1 MPTFVTSLGTMSNNR
16 LKWIYLIILSIIWG
30 SSFILIK
37 KGLVGLTD
45 YQLGSLRIVLTS
57 IVLFSV
63 GFRSIREI
71 KRKHWVWV
79 GISGFVSSFFP
90 PFLFA
95 MAQNHID
102 SGITSILNSTTP
114 LNTVLI
120 GALLFA
126 IGVTKRQLLGVI
138 IGFFGTL
145 LLIYGGLNLESL
157 GNAGDSLSGEVNY
170 WYSGLVLLATIGYA
184 LNVNIIK
191 KYLNDISAL
200 AVTTGNFIFVF
211 IPGLVILYFSGFFES
226 ILSSKE
232 MQISAGYILIL
243 SIIGTA
249 LAKVV
254 FNRMVQ
260 ISSPVFASS
269 VTYTMPIVAVAWGVF
284 DGETFSFL
292 QVIAAGII
300 LVGVYM
306 SNKRQ

>member
-1 MPTFVTSLGTMSNNR
+1 MGNDK
-16 LKWIYLIILSIIWG
+16 LKWLYLILLSLIWG

-57 IVLFSV
+57 IILFSV

-71 KRKHWVWV
+71 KRKHWIWV
-79 GISGFVSSFFP
+79 AISGFVSSFFP

-95 MAQNHID
+95 TTQNHID

-114 LNTVLI
+114 LNTVLV

-145 LLIYGGLNLESL
+145 LLIYGGLNLESM
-157 GNAGDSLSGEVNY
+157 GKAGDSLSGEVNY

-211 IPGLVILYFSGFFES
+211 LPGLIILYFSGFFES

-232 MQISAGYILIL
+232 MQISALYILIL
-243 SIIGTA
+243 SVVGTA

-269 VTYTMPIVAVAWGVF
+269 VTYTMPIVAVAWGVV

-300 LVGVYM
+300 LAGVYL
-306 SNKRQ
+306 SNKRQQKSNNQVV